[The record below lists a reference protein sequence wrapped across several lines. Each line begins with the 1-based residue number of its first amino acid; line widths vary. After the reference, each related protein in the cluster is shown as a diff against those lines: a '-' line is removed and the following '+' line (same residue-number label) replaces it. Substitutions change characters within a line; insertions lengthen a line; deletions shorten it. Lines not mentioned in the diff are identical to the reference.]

1 VTAPPRSTNATRVG
15 TLTAVSEKAIAT
27 RPRLGVRI
35 RLGMRSSTNWLQ
47 FARYAIVGVSGY
59 AVSIATFSV
68 LFHLASLTY
77 WLAATGAFVCA
88 LINNFLFN
96 RHWTF
101 RARDG
106 HFGFQA
112 GRFVV
117 INIGAFIFSLGV
129 LHVLIDGAGV
139 PPVTAQAIAVLA
151 AAPPHYVG
159 HRIWSFRA

>member
-1 VTAPPRSTNATRVG
+1 VTD
-15 TLTAVSEKAIAT
+15 KAIAT
-27 RPRLGVRI
+27 RPALPHRI
-35 RLGMRSSTNWLQ
+35 RLGMRSRTNWYQ
-47 FARYAIVGVSGY
+47 FVRYAVVGVSGY
-59 AVSIATFSV
+59 AVSIAVFSLLYHV
-68 LFHLASLTY
+68 ASLNY

-101 RARDG
+101 RAGDG
-106 HFGFQA
+106 HMGFQA

-129 LHVLIDGAGV
+129 LHLLIDAAGL

-151 AAPPHYVG
+151 AAPPNYVG
-159 HRIWSFRA
+159 HRIWSFRR